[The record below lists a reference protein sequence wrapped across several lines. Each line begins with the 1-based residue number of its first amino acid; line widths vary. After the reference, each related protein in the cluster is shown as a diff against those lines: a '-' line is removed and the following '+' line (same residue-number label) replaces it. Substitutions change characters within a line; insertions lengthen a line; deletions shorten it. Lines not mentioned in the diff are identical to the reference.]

1 MDFLTAW
8 HGSLDIVSTFVQ
20 TCLTDGECRKVS
32 EGELNAK
39 QFMPAFV
46 RLTLYLFCFVKGC

>member
-1 MDFLTAW
+1 MAW
-8 HGSLDIVSTFVQ
+8 VTRYSKYI
-20 TCLTDGECRKVS
+20 CAEMLTDGEYRKVS

-46 RLTLYLFCFVKGC
+46 RLTLFLFCFVKGC